1 MRNKILI
8 LAALIPLAGCGAYE
22 RAKAQATGYS
32 LVCIKETGTVY
43 VQFASGAA
51 PLMTRDGN
59 IAICSDGVVPA
70 EENAGGA
77 FAD

>member
-1 MRNKILI
+1 MKNKFLI

-22 RAKAQATGYS
+22 RSVATMAGYS
-32 LVCIKETGTVY
+32 LVCIKETGTLY

-51 PLMTRDGN
+51 PLITPDGN
-59 IAICSDGVVPA
+59 IAICPDGIAPA
-70 EENAGGA
+70 VQNAGGA